1 MMLSVV
7 STMYQSER
15 YVEEFYR
22 RIWAEAEKI
31 TGDIEIIFVN
41 DGSTDNSLRQAVAL
55 GQTNSSIRVI
65 DLSRNFGHHKAMMTG
80 LEHAKG
86 DLVFLID
93 VDLEEPPEILAAFYE
108 ALTREKADVAYGIQ
122 APRHGP
128 WLTRTLAN
136 LFYAFFEFLSDYSI
150 PQHSLTARLMTKRY
164 VNELVRF
171 KEHLS
176 NMIGLWELAGFKQVG
191 VPVRKNPFKGTT
203 TYTFRRKMAAAMY
216 AITAFSSKPLRYIA
230 YLGFVMTLLCA
241 LYVVELIIEYF
252 VFGRAPTGWTSL
264 IVSVWLLGGI
274 ILFCLGII
282 STYLAVIFIETKAR
296 PYTVIRHIYEAG
308 AADRRPLPTDSS
320 PGESRDPRLGE

>member
-7 STMYQSER
+7 STLYQSQR
-15 YVEEFYR
+15 YIEDFHR
-22 RIWAEAEKI
+22 RICAEAKKI
-31 TGDIEIIFVN
+31 TNDFEVIFVN
-41 DGSTDNSLRQAVAL
+41 DGSTDNSLQKAVAL
-55 GQTNSSIRVI
+55 TKDDSRVRVI

-80 LEHAKG
+80 LEHATG

-93 VDLEEPPEILAAFYE
+93 VDLEEPPEVLGSFYE
-108 ALTREKADVAYGIQ
+108 TLTRENADVAYGIQ

-150 PQHSLTARLMTKRY
+150 PQHSLTARLMTRRY

-176 NMIGLWELAGFKQVG
+176 NMIGLWELAGFKQVP
-191 VPVRKNPFKGTT
+191 VPVRKDPFKGTT
-203 TYTFRRKMAAAMY
+203 TYTFRRKMAAAIY

-241 LYVVELIIEYF
+241 LYVVELIFEYF
-252 VFGRAPTGWTSL
+252 ILGRAPTGWTSL
-264 IVSVWLLGGI
+264 IVSVWLLSGI

-282 STYLAVIFIETKAR
+282 STYLAVIFVETKDR
-296 PYTVIRHIYEAG
+296 PYTVIRHIYESREQ
-308 AADRRPLPTDSS
+308 ADTASSARPTVFRNSD
-320 PGESRDPRLGE
+320 GD